1 MDYQFE
7 TLQCQE
13 HAIREHLFFY
23 MYGFIHHENYAKIG
37 IIFCIN
43 LRIMRFHLRN
53 SININNKQL
62 AHALVE
68 ILFRSIIILQ

>member
-13 HAIREHLFFY
+13 HAIRERLFYY

-37 IIFCIN
+37 IIFCIH
-43 LRIMRFHLRN
+43 LTTIPFHLRDGN
-53 SININNKQL
+53 SLASISNK
-62 AHALVE
+62 
-68 ILFRSIIILQ
+68 R